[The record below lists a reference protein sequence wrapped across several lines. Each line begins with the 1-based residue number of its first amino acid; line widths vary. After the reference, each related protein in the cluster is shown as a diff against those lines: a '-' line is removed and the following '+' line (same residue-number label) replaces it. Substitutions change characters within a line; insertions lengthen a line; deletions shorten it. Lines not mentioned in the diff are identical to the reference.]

1 MAVRPRPAQPRSPHS
16 APLQQN
22 ILSDG
27 RVYVGDSAIRAQSP
41 PRARGVFDNL
51 PASMAPVSP
60 SKAKKPPATMDE
72 FSDQLR
78 SWIRGNATLMTESAK
93 YAAWSEYVAEAVK
106 YAHDVGVEGALK
118 YHLQSMK
125 AAQATPVPRYDAL
138 RDGMRFAEAYFD
150 CIQPLQ
156 LARTAHKAAPRG
168 SPRRPTRKRGAPDAA
183 AASSPSPVAGQ
194 TPQAGALVCTVHGL
208 GGHTTADCRTLKR
221 PKPAAARPN

>member
-1 MAVRPRPAQPRSPHS
+1 
-16 APLQQN
+16 
-22 ILSDG
+22 
-27 RVYVGDSAIRAQSP
+27 
-41 PRARGVFDNL
+41 
-51 PASMAPVSP
+51 
-60 SKAKKPPATMDE
+60 MDE

-156 LARTAHKAAPRG
+156 LARTAHKATPRG
-168 SPRRPTRKRGAPDAA
+168 SPRRPTRKRGAPAAAA
-183 AASSPSPVAGQ
+183 AASPAPVAGQ
-194 TPQAGALVCTVHGL
+194 TPQVGTLVCTVHGL
-208 GGHTTADCRTLKR
+208 GGHTTANCRTLKR
-221 PKPAAARPN
+221 PKPAAA